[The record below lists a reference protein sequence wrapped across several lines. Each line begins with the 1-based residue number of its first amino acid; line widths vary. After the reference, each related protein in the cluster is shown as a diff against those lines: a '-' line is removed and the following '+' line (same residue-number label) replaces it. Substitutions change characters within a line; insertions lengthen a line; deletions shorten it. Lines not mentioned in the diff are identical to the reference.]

1 MPPLPRLQLC
11 LLVVLLGV
19 ASAERNP
26 RLFFASI
33 SSSTSTST
41 STTVVTTSSLCYI
54 TATTTATAAC
64 KRRKKKA
71 LINAS
76 ADDVGLGLTPSK
88 ISAKETGL
96 ESGLDG
102 KPASYRDARL
112 FLLVTST
119 STVTATQTSTT
130 TSYTATVSLSV
141 SCIPT
146 AYAACG

>member
-1 MPPLPRLQLC
+1 MMKGLC

-41 STTVVTTSSLCYI
+41 TTSVVTTSSLCYI
-54 TATTTATAAC
+54 TATTSATAAC

-76 ADDVGLGLTPSK
+76 ADEVGLGLTPSK
-88 ISAKETGL
+88 ISRDEASLDSGL
-96 ESGLDG
+96 EG
-102 KPASYRDARL
+102 KPSSYRDARL

-119 STVTATQTSTT
+119 STITATQTSTST
-130 TSYTATVSLSV
+130 ITATQ
-141 SCIPT
+141 T
-146 AYAACG
+146 ATQTS

>member
-1 MPPLPRLQLC
+1 MMKGLC

-33 SSSTSTST
+33 STST
-41 STTVVTTSSLCYI
+41 STTTSVVTTSSLCYI
-54 TATTTATAAC
+54 TATTSATAAC

-76 ADDVGLGLTPSK
+76 ADEVGLGLTPSK
-88 ISAKETGL
+88 ISRDEASLDSGL
-96 ESGLDG
+96 EG
-102 KPASYRDARL
+102 KPSSYRDARL

-119 STVTATQTSTT
+119 STITATQTSTS

-146 AYAACG
+146 AFANCGK